1 MSWSSFFYLLDDIYC
16 GLANFVTRSGTRKQ
30 SLFGEEVNPMKIKSQ
45 PKHSY
50 QFTLSIGF
58 TSAQTETF
66 TPQDWGLEDDEWEAM
81 TEEKQEEIIDEELET
96 WANQYINYGWEKND

>member
-50 QFTLSIGF
+50 QFNLSIGF
-58 TSAQTETF
+58 PSARTKTF
-66 TPQDWGLEDDEWEAM
+66 TPQDWGYDDEEWESLS
-81 TEEKQEEIIDEELET
+81 EEDQKEILDEQLEI
-96 WANQYINYGWEKND
+96 WANQTIYSSWEKK